1 MEDWHSND
9 GRNIDF
15 IWIFG
20 IIVFKSKGKTIE
32 RWRRKAIGTN
42 DEMRLHPSMSA
53 SCDQPLKKQLKSKPD
68 GIMKSNFIVPFF
80 FGTGGIVGENCE
92 NKGGI
97 GMELEVRNENRQRET
112 EKKKEMPVQII
123 KRPGNE
129 LTVEYDKEQKML
141 KIKIW
146 TPLLVLPGLTLL
158 GIGGLLLIIGMP
170 ILCLVTCII
179 GAVLFGMSNLS
190 DIQKE
195 EEKNDSI
202 DREIEKRIG

>member
-1 MEDWHSND
+1 
-9 GRNIDF
+9 
-15 IWIFG
+15 
-20 IIVFKSKGKTIE
+20 
-32 RWRRKAIGTN
+32 
-42 DEMRLHPSMSA
+42 
-53 SCDQPLKKQLKSKPD
+53 
-68 GIMKSNFIVPFF
+68 
-80 FGTGGIVGENCE
+80 
-92 NKGGI
+92 
-97 GMELEVRNENRQRET
+97 MELEVRNENRQRET

-170 ILCLVTCII
+170 ILCLVTCIF

-190 DIQKE
+190 NIQKE